1 MFTRLHFPSIVSA
14 ALLLHAASAQA
25 QTSQTKPA
33 QAATPLPQ
41 AMNYQGITRDASG
54 KPLQNKLVAL
64 RISVL
69 AGGADGRVAYAET
82 HLVTTTDQGSFALAI
97 GRGNATQGTFGGI
110 AWGSANHFL
119 RVEMDPTGG
128 RNFRLMGAS
137 ELLSV
142 PYAFYAGT
150 AGQLSGSSTAGTGA
164 GSMASAAGP
173 GVPSQVWSL
182 FGNSG
187 VNPKTDRLGTTDA
200 ADLVLI
206 TNNTER
212 LTITSQ
218 GNVAIRNDLGIGND
232 LTVNR
237 NVTLNTTGG
246 ATLNNGPL
254 TVANASP
261 TALSGT
267 LNVTGA
273 TNLASTLNTVG
284 ATTLRNTLDVT
295 GATTLNNT
303 LNTLGATTLRSTLG
317 VTGASTLNN
326 TLHVVGGTTLD
337 NTLNTLGATTL
348 GSTLGVTGATNLAS
362 TLGVTGATSLA
373 STLNTVGAT
382 TLRNTLGVD
391 GATALGSTLGV
402 AGASTLNNT
411 LHVVGATTL
420 DNSLN
425 TLGATTLR
433 STLGVSG
440 AATLGGSLAVAGAT
454 TFNNSLAA
462 NGQVTIN
469 TATSGGDD
477 SYSAYPLRV
486 QGSSQGIA
494 IKLNAGTPDN
504 SNNFVTFLNS
514 SGDAV
519 GSIEG
524 QTKAEIALD
533 PEYIY
538 TNANLVATAGVALA
552 NVVSAALPVPVV
564 VGGLI
569 ASAGAGECVGCIAE
583 AVANQLLADANIV
596 SYNVFAFQSPG
607 VTYQSGSAD
616 YAEWLERSN
625 AAERIAAGDIVAVNG
640 GKISKYTVGAPQFM
654 VISTKP
660 AVLGNMPPTG
670 QEATFEKVA
679 FMGQI
684 PVKVRGLVFS
694 GDYILPSGLN
704 DGTGIAVSP
713 KAIKADQ
720 YKQIVGVAWS
730 EALVEGGITL
740 VNMAIGLNNNDLANL
755 AAEHDTKLKALE
767 TKLTTFEQ
775 RLLAL
780 EGGSASQPV
789 AASLGAAPAKASP
802 AKELTRDELFVK
814 NMPSE
819 LSDKVMTDAIAY
831 LKDSFAKQG
840 LSLKNNPGLTRLF
853 TDTSYQAEVIHKY
866 QARYKASYQDVLTR
880 SKQ

>member
-1 MFTRLHFPSIVSA
+1 MFTSLHFPHVISV
-14 ALLLHAASAQA
+14 ALLLGAASAQA
-25 QTSQTKPA
+25 QTTQAKLAQTPS
-33 QAATPLPQ
+33 TPLPQ
-41 AMNYQGITRDASG
+41 AMNYQGIARDASG

-69 AGGADGRVAYAET
+69 AGGADGRVVYAET
-82 HLVTTTDQGSFALAI
+82 HLVTTTDQGSFSLAI
-97 GRGNATQGTFGGI
+97 GRGSVAQGTFAGV

-150 AGQLSGSSTAGTGA
+150 AGQLSGGTAA
-164 GSMASAAGP
+164 YSLASVASASANSP
-173 GVPSQVWSL
+173 GIPAQVWSL

-200 ADLVLI
+200 ADLVFI
-206 TNNTER
+206 TNNLDR

-218 GNVAIRNDLGIGND
+218 GNVAIRNDLGVGND

-246 ATLNNGPL
+246 ATVNNGPL

-273 TNLASTLNTVG
+273 TNLANTLNTVG

-303 LNTLGATTLRSTLG
+303 LNTVGATTLRSTLG
-317 VTGASTLNN
+317 VTGATELSSTLNTVGAATLRN
-326 TLHVVGGTTLD
+326 TLGVA
-337 NTLNTLGATTL
+337 GATTL
-348 GSTLGVTGATNLAS
+348 GSTLGVTGAS
-362 TLGVTGATSLA
+362 TLS
-373 STLNTVGAT
+373 
-382 TLRNTLGVD
+382 
-391 GATALGSTLGV
+391 
-402 AGASTLNNT
+402 NT

-420 DNSLN
+420 DNTLN
-425 TLGATTLR
+425 TLGA
-433 STLGVSG
+433 
-440 AATLGGSLAVAGAT
+440 ATLGSSLAVAGAT
-454 TFNNSLAA
+454 TLNNSLAA

-469 TATSGGDD
+469 TAASGGDN

-486 QGSSQGIA
+486 QGSGQGIA

-504 SNNFVTFLNS
+504 SNNFVTFFNS
-514 SGDAV
+514 TGSAV
-519 GSIEG
+519 GRIEG
-524 QTKAEIALD
+524 QTAADVYND
-533 PEYIY
+533 PQYLY
-538 TNANLVATAGVALA
+538 TNANLITTAGVALA
-552 NVVSAALPVPVV
+552 NVVSAAFPIPVV
-564 VGGLI
+564 VGGVVV
-569 ASAGAGECVGCIAE
+569 SSGVGECVGCVAE
-583 AVANQLLADANIV
+583 AIANQLLADANVI
-596 SYNVFAFQSPG
+596 SYNVFAFQNLG

-625 AAERIAAGDIVAVNG
+625 AAEKIAAGDIVAVVG
-640 GKISKYTVGAPQFM
+640 GKISKYTAGAPQFM
-654 VISTKP
+654 VVSTKP
-660 AVLGNMPPTG
+660 AVLGNMPPAG
-670 QEATFEKVA
+670 QEAAYEKVA

-730 EALVEGGITL
+730 EALVEGGITR
-740 VNMAIGLNNNDLANL
+740 VNMAIGLNTNDLANL
-755 AAEHDTKLKALE
+755 ATEHDTKIKALE
-767 TKLTTFEQ
+767 NKFTSLEA
-775 RLLAL
+775 RLVAL
-780 EGGSASQPV
+780 EGGSSLKPAVASAI
-789 AASLGAAPAKASP
+789 AAAP

-814 NMPSE
+814 SMPAE
-819 LSDKVMTDAIAY
+819 LSDKVMADAIAN
-831 LKDSFAKQG
+831 LKDTFAKQG
-840 LSLKNNPGLTRLF
+840 LSLKDSPGLNKLF
-853 TDTSYQAEVIHKY
+853 TDAPYQAEVIRKY
-866 QARYKASYQDVLTR
+866 QARYRASYQAILKR
-880 SKQ
+880 SKS